1 MNVNRL
7 IMIVLITLMIVLILE
22 MKAINNRLAR
32 IQEYTGDTLP
42 MVTSMF
48 TQGRVGMEVK

>member
-1 MNVNRL
+1 MNANRL